1 MCTQWNFPFHSLWT
15 YGFQNCEVKLQ
26 TGKQLES
33 KSRSVKI
40 VKNFFVT
47 RLYLYVEN
55 KAVLLKEKYA
65 YEGRILT
72 SCFDLF
78 LSSPVSYIS

>member
-1 MCTQWNFPFHSLWT
+1 M
-15 YGFQNCEVKLQ
+15 KLQ
-26 TGKQLES
+26 AGKQLES

-47 RLYLYVEN
+47 CLNLYVEN
-55 KAVLLKEKYA
+55 RAVLLKEEYA
-65 YEGRILT
+65 YEGKILT

-78 LSSPVSYIS
+78 LSSPISYIS